1 MLSSTDVLE
10 HTAIYKQSWCRSSW
24 DKIEC
29 QSVWELE
36 VSCHLGFL
44 PLFPQGRL
52 SIIHRFSTEE
62 GLHKRASLG
71 SLIDYLGALPT
82 TTFTDIQLG
91 QGHDF
96 KVEKK
101 KRLSCAAAW
110 MTAIL
115 VTCWRKYWW
124 VSSFSGKRKSHK
136 IYACACQCSH
146 PYSST
151 RW

>member
-1 MLSSTDVLE
+1 M
-10 HTAIYKQSWCRSSW
+10 
-24 DKIEC
+24 
-29 QSVWELE
+29 
-36 VSCHLGFL
+36 SCHLGFL

-96 KVEKK
+96 KVKK
-101 KRLSCAAAW
+101 KKKDYPVQL
-110 MTAIL
+110 
-115 VTCWRKYWW
+115 
-124 VSSFSGKRKSHK
+124 HE
-136 IYACACQCSH
+136 
-146 PYSST
+146 
-151 RW
+151 